1 MKKLRLTGAA
11 GVALAGLLLAGCGV
25 PGAGSTA
32 TDGFDGPRITERVTV
47 EDVAK
52 LGNTTLRVLADA
64 GEEDTLKAAVPLY
77 EKKYPNIKVEVAT
90 KGFDDLMKTVVN
102 SMSGD
107 NAPDLAQGNQGYGTD
122 GPLVKSGLIRPIDDI
137 ARTYGWENLI
147 TDGTLKQWRWS
158 AGGSIFGA
166 GSLYGIS
173 PVTEYVGVF
182 YNTDKLAKLGIA
194 PPQTYAEFT
203 AALDK
208 AKAAGEQPLMLG
220 NAEKYPASQV
230 IGLVQ
235 GQKTDSR
242 DVRSWIAGVPDTTV
256 ADPGSTEAARTVQ
269 DWAGNGYFGPGYNG
283 ISADDAA
290 AKFSQG
296 QGVFYVAGSW
306 NAPSLQESMNGRVGF
321 TLPTRDDGTRATVG
335 SMGLGWHIGAKTD
348 KLPAAVAFLDLLM
361 SDEFAQSIADVGRTP
376 VTGGD
381 DVKAA
386 SPVVEQVNKIGTE
399 LLADDGQNFYL
410 DWASTTMYDT
420 VGAKTQDLL
429 DRRTS
434 PEGFVGGLQDD
445 WTAFQK
451 QQREEAAAA
460 KDAS

>member
-1 MKKLRLTGAA
+1 MKKLRLTGAVGA
-11 GVALAGLLLAGCGV
+11 ALAGLLVAGCGV
-25 PGAGSTA
+25 PGAGTTA
-32 TDGFDGPRITERVTV
+32 SSGFDGPRITERVTP
-47 EDVAK
+47 EEVAK
-52 LGNTTLRVLADA
+52 LGDTTLRVLADA
-64 GEEDTLKAAVPLY
+64 GEEDTLNALVPLY
-77 EKKYPNIKVEVAT
+77 EKKYPNVKVKVTT

-102 SMSGD
+102 TLSGD
-107 NAPDLAQGNQGYGTD
+107 DAPDLAQGNQGYGTD
-122 GPLVKSGLIRPIDDI
+122 GPLVKAGLIRPLDDVL
-137 ARTYGWENLI
+137 RTYGWENFL

-158 AGGSIFGA
+158 AGGTIFGA

-182 YNTDKLAKLGIA
+182 YNTDKLAKLGIE
-194 PPQTYAEFT
+194 PPKTYAEFT

-235 GQKTDSR
+235 AQNTPSR
-242 DVRSWIAGVPDTTV
+242 DIRSWLAGVPGSAITDAGTV
-256 ADPGSTEAARTVQ
+256 DAARTVQ
-269 DWAGNGYFGPGYNG
+269 DWAGRGYFGPGYNG

-296 QGVFYVAGSW
+296 EGVFYVAGSW

-321 TLPTRDDGTRATVG
+321 TLPTRPDGTRATVG
-335 SMGLGWHIGAKTD
+335 SMGLGWHIGTKT
-348 KLPAAVAFLDLLM
+348 KNLPAAVAFLDLLM
-361 SDEFAQSIADVGRTP
+361 SDEFAQNLADVGRTP
-376 VTGGD
+376 VTGHGT
-381 DVKAA
+381 VKPA
-386 SPVVEQVNKIGTE
+386 SPVVDQVNGIGTK

-434 PEGFVGGLQDD
+434 PEGFANGLQDD
-445 WTAFQK
+445 WKAFQQK
-451 QQREEAAAA
+451 QREDAAAGA
-460 KDAS
+460 GS